1 MCGICGV
8 YNVQSGAPVSQE
20 SIECMLGPISH
31 RGPDDSG
38 VYLSDNVGLGFA
50 RLSIIDLSG
59 GHQPMSNEAGSVWLV
74 FNGEIWN
81 YQALRQALLEKGHR
95 FRTSSDTETVVHAY
109 EEYGADCVEHLHGM
123 FSFAI

>member
-8 YNVQSGAPVSQE
+8 YNVQSGAPVLRE
-20 SIECMLGPISH
+20 TIERMVHPISH

-38 VYLSDNVGLGFA
+38 VYLSDNAGLGFA

-59 GHQPMSNEAGSVWLV
+59 GHQPMSNEVGSIWLV

-81 YQALRQALLEKGHR
+81 YQALRQILLEKGHR
-95 FRTSSDTETVVHAY
+95 FGTSSDSETVVHA
-109 EEYGADCVEHLHGM
+109 
-123 FSFAI
+123 